1 MIVDMENTTAARIEK
16 KLNQLRDENGVVT
29 LGRVLTL
36 VILARA
42 GHSEMAVEAANY
54 ASHEHPCRIIV
65 HVAHSAT
72 DETRLDAQ
80 LRMGGDAGASEV
92 ILLHGYGDLAEPT
105 ETLVSALLLPDAPI
119 VAWWPHDFP
128 ENPSGSSIGRIA
140 HRRITDSARADDP
153 FASLAQLS
161 RQYTPG
167 DTDLAWTR
175 VTNWRVQLAAVLDQ
189 VGPVAVREIV
199 LEGAA
204 VAPSMLLLGV
214 WLSSKL
220 DAPAT
225 IVGDESRRA
234 LDRVALVTD
243 DGVVE
248 LDRPGRT
255 VAVLTQPGQPEQQI
269 AMPVRDLNA
278 CLAEELR
285 RLDADEVYGEVIT
298 NGLASARITTR
309 SADGTEVTTSLDEAL
324 SAAGDRAQDSP
335 AVPDEEPGAMRRA
348 QPGCVVGSGAGEDGA

>member
-1 MIVDMENTTAARIEK
+1 MIVDMENTTAAKIEK

-36 VILARA
+36 VILAQA

-80 LRMGGDAGASEV
+80 LRLGGDAGASEV
-92 ILLHGYGDLAEPT
+92 ILLHGYGELAEPT

-128 ENPSGSSIGRIA
+128 DDPSGSSIGRIA
-140 HRRITDSARADDP
+140 HRRITDSSRADDP
-153 FASLAQLS
+153 FASLARLS
-161 RQYTPG
+161 EQYTPG

-175 VTNWRVQLAAVLDQ
+175 ITNWRIQLAAVLDQ
-189 VGPVAVREIV
+189 VGPVTVREIV
-199 LEGAA
+199 LEGAS
-204 VAPSMLLLGV
+204 VAPSMVLLGA
-214 WLSSKL
+214 WLSSRL
-220 DAPAT
+220 EAPAT
-225 IVGDESRRA
+225 IVGDVSRRS
-234 LDRVALVTD
+234 LSRVALVTA
-243 DGVVE
+243 DGTVE
-248 LDRPGRT
+248 LDRPGST

-269 AMPVRDLNA
+269 AMPVRDLRE

-285 RLDADEVYGEVIT
+285 RLDADEVYGDVIT
-298 NGLASARITTR
+298 NGLARARITTR
-309 SADGTEVTTSLDEAL
+309 VTDGAPVTMPLADALAPVSAQKPSGT
-324 SAAGDRAQDSP
+324 
-335 AVPDEEPGAMRRA
+335 PDEDQGREPET
-348 QPGCVVGSGAGEDGA
+348 QSDDVVDTGGEEDTA